1 MSLPAGYRLR
11 RATFSDAETIQAQR
25 DAMFVD
31 MGKDPHDLLQVQAAA
46 LGWHRRMLQTGLYQ
60 GFLVEAEGVVVAGA
74 GLLWRDWPPS
84 SATTE
89 QTRAYLMNVYV
100 QPPHRGRGLAQ
111 FLIEEMLAECALR
124 GVHIVSLHASEAGRP
139 IYERLGFRAS
149 PEMELVLP

>member
-1 MSLPAGYRLR
+1 MSLPAGYLLR
-11 RATFSDAETIQAQR
+11 RATPADAETIQAQR

-31 MGKDPHDLLQVQAAA
+31 MGKDPVQLQQVHTAA
-46 LGWHRRMLQTGLYQ
+46 LGWHRRMLQVGLYD
-60 GFLVEAEGVVVAGA
+60 GFLLETEGVVVASA

-84 SATTE
+84 AATIE

-100 QPPHRGRGLAQ
+100 QPPHRGNGLAQ

-139 IYERLGFRAS
+139 IYERLGFRS
-149 PEMELVLP
+149 NSEMELVLP

>member
-1 MSLPAGYRLR
+1 MTLPAGYMLR
-11 RATFSDAETIQAQR
+11 RATPADAATIQAQR

-31 MGKDPHDLLQVQAAA
+31 MGKDPHDLLQVHADA
-46 LGWHRRMLQTGLYQ
+46 LSWHRRMLQTGLYE
-60 GFLVEAEGVVVAGA
+60 GFLLESEGEVVAGA

-84 SATTE
+84 AATTE

-100 QPPHRGRGLAQ
+100 QPPHRGKGLAQ
-111 FLIEEMLAECALR
+111 FLIEDMLAECALR

-139 IYERLGFRAS
+139 IYEKIGFRAS